1 MNSSDTNNI
10 ISEPK
15 NNTDMVDQFR
25 LMIREI
31 RNDLTSVVDRL
42 NAIEARLGTLAS
54 NSTFTN
60 HSDISS
66 NIFNLS
72 DPNNSLDTN
81 NQSYTEMLLDRL
93 KNYKQSKDTN
103 NIILTL
109 KELQNLYILTGVDN
123 FIAKYSKELA
133 DLYKGLSDF
142 ENALQN
148 YLVAIEYY
156 ENEHKPM
163 SSNVC
168 MISAANMYVR
178 LDDINNAQKLFDKAG
193 RRNCETRLGMLQSS
207 SNFFRSLLC
216 LIALKSDDIYKILDE
231 YQTLNRNF
239 IQTREFCFID
249 KILSLP
255 LFFCNT
261 CEEYNRISPL
271 DEECVKILLTIKNA
285 TIESNEEYNP

>member
-10 ISEPK
+10 INGPT
-15 NNTDMVDQFR
+15 NNTIEIDQFR
-25 LMIREI
+25 LMIQEVRDE
-31 RNDLTSVVDRL
+31 LSGVVDRL
-42 NAIEARLGTLAS
+42 NAIDTRLNILAS

-72 DPNNSLDTN
+72 DPNNSPDTN
-81 NQSYTEMLLDRL
+81 NQSYIEMLLDRL
-93 KNYKQSKDTN
+93 KNYKQSNDTN

-109 KELQNLYILTGVDN
+109 KELQNLYILTGIDN

-133 DLYKGLSDF
+133 DLYKKLKDF

-148 YLVAIEYY
+148 YLVAIEHY
-156 ENEHKPM
+156 ENEHKPL

-168 MISAANMYVR
+168 VISAANMYVR

-216 LIALKSDDIYKILDE
+216 LIALKSDDIYTILDE
-231 YQTLNRNF
+231 YQALNRNF

-255 LFFCNT
+255 LLFCNT
-261 CEEYNRISPL
+261 CEEYDRISSF
-271 DEECVKILLTIKNA
+271 DEECVKILLKIKNA
-285 TIESNEEYNP
+285 IIESDEEYNP